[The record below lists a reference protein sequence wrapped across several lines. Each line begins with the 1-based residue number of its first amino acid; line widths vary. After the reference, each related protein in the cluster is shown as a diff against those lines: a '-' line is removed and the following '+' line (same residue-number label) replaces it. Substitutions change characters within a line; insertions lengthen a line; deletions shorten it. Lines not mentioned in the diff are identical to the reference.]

1 MLAERGIRVVDDS
14 MANIHVSGHASRDE
28 LKEVYTLLKP
38 KVAIP
43 MHGERR
49 HLHEHAVMAPAWG
62 AGSAYV
68 VPNGSM
74 LQIAPGEP
82 KVVDEVDIGRLYV
95 DGNQLIG
102 AMDGDVIAEAVD
114 EAIEKLKR
122 QDRRDDEKVEETAR
136 RAARSTASRL
146 WGKKPETVVM
156 LTRLDG

>member
-1 MLAERGIRVVDDS
+1 
-14 MANIHVSGHASRDE
+14 
-28 LKEVYTLLKP
+28 
-38 KVAIP
+38 
-43 MHGERR
+43 
-49 HLHEHAVMAPAWG
+49 
-62 AGSAYV
+62 
-68 VPNGSM
+68 M

-82 KVVDEVDIGRLYV
+82 KIVDEVDTGRLYV

-102 AMDGDVIAEAVD
+102 AMDGIVRARKKMGLNGHIAVSVILDEAGDLIVESDARVTGAPEESENWVGEVEGVIAEAVD

-122 QDRRDDEKVEETAR
+122 KDRRDDDKVEEMVR